1 MRALKYVLAMA
12 IAAALLGNIAQAA
25 FELQLSD
32 GTVLGTKLI
41 TDNGVGDS
49 NAATGQIRS
58 TVGGTWGPKFNLNV
72 TTGTSPSTP
81 GVPSI
86 DLNSVNTSN
95 GAGTLTMDLT
105 QTGLTSTSSISALI
119 AQIGGTLATAQTL
132 TGTAWLDPANGV
144 FGHGATKVLLGTFGP
159 GGAFS
164 ASGNAGPVSGSTG
177 PFSITEEVTLTTT
190 QAGTS
195 SFNFAADA
203 APEPT
208 SLAVWSLLS
217 VAGVGVATARR
228 KAGRKAWSED
238 PRRRPECHRASLDRR
253 PSRREE
259 CQTRRGRCQSDP
271 SVVLCAEHF

>member
-12 IAAALLGNIAQAA
+12 IAAALLGNMAQAA

-49 NAATGQIRS
+49 NAATGQINVHWRP
-58 TVGGTWGPKFNLNV
+58 WDPKFNLNV

-119 AQIGGTLATAQTL
+119 AQIGGTLASGATL

-164 ASGNAGPVSGSTG
+164 ASGNAGPVSLTG

-228 KAGRKAWSED
+228 KKAGRKAWSEET
-238 PRRRPECHRASLDRR
+238 RAGVLSVIEHR
-253 PSRREE
+253 
-259 CQTRRGRCQSDP
+259 
-271 SVVLCAEHF
+271 